1 VASFLTVTYLQQRMG
16 TMPTGIESIYAW
28 STVGPVRKAWTA
40 HYIAKGCHPMKAREC
55 ANKKFNTWPPGHKN
69 HKGM

>member
-1 VASFLTVTYLQQRMG
+1 
-16 TMPTGIESIYAW
+16 MPTGIESIYAW